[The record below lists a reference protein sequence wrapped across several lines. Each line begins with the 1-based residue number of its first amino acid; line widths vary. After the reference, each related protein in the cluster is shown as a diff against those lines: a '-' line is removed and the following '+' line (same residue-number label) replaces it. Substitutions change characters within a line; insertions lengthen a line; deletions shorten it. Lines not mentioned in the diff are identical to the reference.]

1 MYLPF
6 SSRAVKINPSPL
18 CFQKQGRENKSVPFI
33 LYSLPPLFAVPFI
46 RCPLYSLAGF
56 EVNEKVRIRVMQGCL
71 VITAE

>member
-33 LYSLPPLFAVPFI
+33 RSFI

>member
-1 MYLPF
+1 
-6 SSRAVKINPSPL
+6 VKINPSPL
-18 CFQKQGRENKSVPFI
+18 CFQRQGRENKSVPFI
-33 LYSLPPLFAVPFI
+33 LLSPLFFI

>member
-1 MYLPF
+1 MC
-6 SSRAVKINPSPL
+6 PL
-18 CFQKQGRENKSVPFI
+18 YSCP
-33 LYSLPPLFAVPFI
+33 LYSLFAAPFI

>member
-18 CFQKQGRENKSVPFI
+18 CFQKQGRENKS
-33 LYSLPPLFAVPFI
+33 VPFI